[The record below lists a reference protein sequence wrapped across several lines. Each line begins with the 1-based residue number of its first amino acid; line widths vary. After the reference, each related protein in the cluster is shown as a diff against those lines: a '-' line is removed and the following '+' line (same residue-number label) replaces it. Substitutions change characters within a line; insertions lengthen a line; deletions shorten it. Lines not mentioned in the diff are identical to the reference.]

1 MAEKVI
7 NMEKKYEIYKECGS
21 LCQPNNGW
29 TKG

>member
-7 NMEKKYEIYKECGS
+7 NMEKKYESYKECGS

-29 TKG
+29 TKE